1 VRHPIA
7 WIAGGIAV
15 FGFLKRRRTG
25 RTAAELAPEDES
37 PNPRA
42 AELRR
47 KLAESRALVEERE
60 TFEAAEPTV
69 EQTEHAPDDPE
80 RRRREVHEAGRQIA
94 REMRRVR

>member
-1 VRHPIA
+1 VRRPIA

-15 FGFLKRRRTG
+15 FGFLKRRRPR
-25 RTAAELAPEDES
+25 RTPAEPAVEGES
-37 PNPRA
+37 SDPRA

-69 EQTEHAPDDPE
+69 EQTEHAPDDPA

-94 REMRRVR
+94 REMRR